1 MEAVEIEMVPLDED
15 EPPALPPK
23 ASSLMQ
29 ELPSRMARH
38 TTMSGITNSRRR
50 GTLAIGAT
58 SALKRRAGR
67 KMKSRALRRNQEM
80 DTLNAIFDV
89 HQPNIDDFDE
99 DLLESVDFKAVP
111 LPMAQR
117 KRFRDSM
124 KLHGMA
130 DVSRWKIFKN
140 KMISNWKRFRSAGR
154 EILYS
159 LGLWRGHLKE
169 VEGQF
174 GSGVVSYFSFLRWLV
189 FLNLFIFLLEFGF
202 VVIPTV
208 AICSSDPPVN
218 STFNFT
224 GCTYV
229 KPKVVSNVTQ
239 TTNTANDILNFFI
252 GEGWM
257 RSTLIFYSNYP
268 SELLISAEGFRYDL
282 PLAYLLAGGAYFV
295 FGFFLMITNL
305 MSNLKESYIE
315 SEGVF
320 NSYSNKVFAAWDYCI
335 AENKSAE
342 HRHKIIAQQIHYD
355 ISEQERKKRILL
367 RTTKEKI
374 ALYTA
379 RILINLIVVPA
390 VWYAT
395 FYVVFRAIL
404 FQETEST
411 EKGNKSEVEQMLV
424 RYGYDLLI
432 ALAITLPNLVLP
444 LFFEFLAIFEDWSP
458 DTELALD
465 LLRRVFVKL
474 PPLAVLMFLQYFK
487 ISEKV
492 KKLKGHGKPACESCW
507 ENDISSQMYMLVW
520 VDFVVVV
527 ITTLGVETLR
537 KILFHRFRCFKKI
550 GMQQFDIPRNVLDLV
565 YGQCLILIGTF
576 FSPLLPA
583 MGVIKLAV
591 LFYVKKVSLMYNN
604 TLPERSYQG
613 AKSNFTFTL
622 LLLFGFFMCTAIVGW
637 AVTNVPPSTCG
648 PFNNVAC
655 DVSTSIFDK
664 LSFEISS
671 WPLLIDQA
679 VYYMSTA
686 AFILP
691 VLIIFMVCL
700 HYYWSVAK
708 SHRRVIR
715 LLKDHL
721 AYEAKFRRAL
731 MMKLEQSNTERHDS
745 AEHGVSEVT
754 LEIAD

>member
-1 MEAVEIEMVPLDED
+1 
-15 EPPALPPK
+15 
-23 ASSLMQ
+23 MQ

-38 TTMSGITNSRRR
+38 TTMSGIKKPLRR
-50 GTLAIGAT
+50 GTLAISAT
-58 SALKRRAGR
+58 SALKRRAGK
-67 KMKSRALRRNQEM
+67 KMKSRALRRDQEM
-80 DTLNAIFDV
+80 DTLDGIFDV
-89 HQPNIDDFDE
+89 HHPGIDDLDE
-99 DLLESVDFKAVP
+99 DFETYTLGSVDFKAVP

-117 KRFRDSM
+117 KRFRDSV
-124 KLHGMA
+124 KLRGMA
-130 DVSRWKIFKN
+130 DISRWKNFKM
-140 KMISNWKRFRSAGR
+140 KVSSNWKRFRSAGR

-159 LGLWRGHLKE
+159 LELWRGHLKE

-218 STFNFT
+218 NTLNIT

-229 KPKVVSNVTQ
+229 KPKVIGNVTDLS
-239 TTNTANDILNFFI
+239 TNAANDILNFFI

-268 SELLISAEGFRYDL
+268 SDLLISAEGFRYNL
-282 PLAYLLAGGAYFV
+282 PLAYLLAGVAYFV
-295 FGFFLMITNL
+295 FSFFLMITNL

-335 AENKSAE
+335 EENKSAE
-342 HRHKIIAQQIHYD
+342 HRHKIIVQQVYYD
-355 ISEQERKKRILL
+355 ISEQDRKKRILL
-367 RTTKEKI
+367 RTAKEKV
-374 ALYTA
+374 ALYTG

-411 EKGNKSEVEQMLV
+411 EKGQSEVGKMLV

-474 PPLAVLMFLQYFK
+474 PPVAVLMFLQYSK
-487 ISEKV
+487 INDKID
-492 KKLKGHGKPACESCW
+492 KLKKHGKPACDSCW
-507 ENDISSQMYMLVW
+507 ENDMSSQMYMLVW

-537 KILFHRFRCFKKI
+537 KVLFHRFRCFKKI

-565 YGQCLILIGTF
+565 YGQCLVLIGTF

-583 MGVIKLAV
+583 MGVIKLAI
-591 LFYVKKVSLMYNN
+591 LFYVKKISLMYNN
-604 TLPERSYQG
+604 TLPERPYQG

-622 LLLFGFFMCTAIVGW
+622 LLLFCFFMCIAIVGW
-637 AVTNVPPSTCG
+637 AVTKVPPSSCG

-655 DVSTSIFDK
+655 DVSTSIFNK
-664 LSFEISS
+664 LSVEISS
-671 WPLLIDQA
+671 WPKLIHQA
-679 VYYMSTA
+679 VKYMSTA
-686 AFILP
+686 AFLLP
-691 VLIIFMVCL
+691 VLILFLACL

-708 SHRRVIR
+708 THRQVIC

-721 AYEAKFRRAL
+721 AYEAKYRRTL
-731 MMKLEQSNTERHDS
+731 MMKLEQSITEKHDC
-745 AEHGVSEVT
+745 ADHGINDIS
-754 LEIAD
+754 LKID